1 MPDRPAAK
9 LAELLEKASPDDRK
23 VIIAWLLESRFGVSA
38 ASAEDQ
44 WTVKRL
50 RTLQMFGELPS
61 GESQLVTVRL
71 PQELHGQLRNW
82 CGEHGFTMAAV
93 IRGVV
98 ERFVSERR
106 EATEGDPSA

>member
-1 MPDRPAAK
+1 MSDLPSAK
-9 LAELLEKASPDDRK
+9 LAELLEKASSDDRK
-23 VIIAWLLESRFGVSA
+23 IIVGWLLESRFGVPA

-44 WTVKRL
+44 RL
-50 RTLQMFGELPS
+50 ETTRLFSDLPL

-82 CGEHGFTMAAV
+82 CSEHGFTMASV